1 MPKIEPSGRETT
13 FAEDDIIVSKT
24 DVYGKITYAND
35 VFLKVAGYTEEEIIG
50 APHSIIRHPDMP
62 RCVFQL
68 AWSRIQSGKEIF
80 AYVMNMAKNGDHYW
94 VFAHLTPTFGP
105 GGEITG
111 YHSNRRVPD
120 REPVKK
126 VEEIY
131 ATLLAE
137 EKKHDSKEEA
147 MAAAGAIL
155 TSVLAGLGTSYD
167 ELMFALAS
175 GGDHG

>member
-1 MPKIEPSGRETT
+1 MRKIEPTGRERT
-13 FAEDDIIVSKT
+13 FAEEDIIVSKT

-35 VFLKVAGYTEEEIIG
+35 VFLKVAGYTEEELIG

-68 AWSRIQSGKEIF
+68 AWQRIQSGKEIF
-80 AYVMNMAKNGDHYW
+80 AYVMNMAKSGDHYW

-105 GGEITG
+105 NGEITG

-120 REPVKK
+120 RAPVER
-126 VEEIY
+126 VQGIY

-147 MAAAGAIL
+147 MAASGAIL
-155 TSVLAGLGTSYD
+155 TSVLESLGTSYD
-167 ELMFALAS
+167 ELMFALA